1 MLLLSMKGG
10 HMTEAQKKATAKYDK
25 NNTRIYSLKL
35 NTNTDKEIIEVLD
48 STGNVQGFIKG
59 LIREYIQDTKFN
71 A

>member
-1 MLLLSMKGG
+1 
-10 HMTEAQKKATAKYDK
+10 MTEAQKKATAKYDK

-59 LIREYIQDTKFN
+59 LIREFIQDTKFN

>member
-1 MLLLSMKGG
+1 
-10 HMTEAQKKATAKYDK
+10 MTEAQKKAAAKYDK

-48 STGNVQGFIKG
+48 STGNVQGFIKA
-59 LIREYIQDTKFN
+59 LIREYLQDTKFN

>member
-1 MLLLSMKGG
+1 
-10 HMTEAQKKATAKYDK
+10 MTEAQKKATAKYDK

-48 STGNVQGFIKG
+48 NTGNVQGFIKG
-59 LIREYIQDTKFN
+59 LIREYIQDININ

>member
-1 MLLLSMKGG
+1 
-10 HMTEAQKKATAKYDK
+10 MTEAQKKATAKYDK

-48 STGNVQGFIKG
+48 STGNVQGFIKD
-59 LIREYIQDTKFN
+59 LIREYILNININ

>member
-1 MLLLSMKGG
+1 
-10 HMTEAQKKATAKYDK
+10 MTEAQKKATAKYDK

-35 NTNTDKEIIEVLD
+35 NTTTYKEIIEVLD

-59 LIREYIQDTKFN
+59 LIREYIQDININ

>member
-1 MLLLSMKGG
+1 
-10 HMTEAQKKATAKYDK
+10 MTEAQKKATAKYDK

-59 LIREYIQDTKFN
+59 LIREYILNIKIN

>member
-1 MLLLSMKGG
+1 
-10 HMTEAQKKATAKYDK
+10 MTEAQKKATAKYDR

-59 LIREYIQDTKFN
+59 LIREYIQDININ

>member
-1 MLLLSMKGG
+1 
-10 HMTEAQKKATAKYDK
+10 MTEAQKKATAKYDK

-48 STGNVQGFIKG
+48 NTGNVQGFIKG
-59 LIREYIQDTKFN
+59 LIREYILNININ

>member
-1 MLLLSMKGG
+1 
-10 HMTEAQKKATAKYDK
+10 MTEAQKKATAKYDK

>member
-1 MLLLSMKGG
+1 
-10 HMTEAQKKATAKYDK
+10 MTEAQKKATAKYDK

-48 STGNVQGFIKG
+48 STGNVQGFIKN
-59 LIREYIQDTKFN
+59 LIREYIKDTNFN

>member
-1 MLLLSMKGG
+1 
-10 HMTEAQKKATAKYDK
+10 MTEAQKKATAKYDK

-48 STGNVQGFIKG
+48 STGNVQGFIKN

>member
-1 MLLLSMKGG
+1 
-10 HMTEAQKKATAKYDK
+10 MTEAQKKATAKYDK

-35 NTNTDKEIIEVLD
+35 NTNTDKEIIEILD

>member
-1 MLLLSMKGG
+1 
-10 HMTEAQKKATAKYDK
+10 MTEAQKKATAKYDK

-59 LIREYIQDTKFN
+59 LIREYIKDTNFN

>member
-1 MLLLSMKGG
+1 
-10 HMTEAQKKATAKYDK
+10 MTEAQKKATTKYDK

-35 NTNTDKEIIEVLD
+35 NINTDKEIIEVLD

-59 LIREYIQDTKFN
+59 LIREYIQETKFN

>member
-1 MLLLSMKGG
+1 
-10 HMTEAQKKATAKYDK
+10 MTEAQKKATAKYDK

-48 STGNVQGFIKG
+48 STGNVQGFIKA

>member
-1 MLLLSMKGG
+1 
-10 HMTEAQKKATAKYDK
+10 MTEAQKKAAAKYDK

-48 STGNVQGFIKG
+48 STGNVQGFIKA

>member
-1 MLLLSMKGG
+1 
-10 HMTEAQKKATAKYDK
+10 MTEAQKKATAKYDK

-59 LIREYIQDTKFN
+59 LIREYIQDININ

>member
-1 MLLLSMKGG
+1 
-10 HMTEAQKKATAKYDK
+10 MTEAQKKATAKYDR
-25 NNTRIYSLKL
+25 NNTRTYSLKL

-59 LIREYIQDTKFN
+59 LIREYIQDININ

>member
-1 MLLLSMKGG
+1 
-10 HMTEAQKKATAKYDK
+10 MTEAQKKATAKYDK

-59 LIREYIQDTKFN
+59 LIREYINDININ

>member
-1 MLLLSMKGG
+1 
-10 HMTEAQKKATAKYDK
+10 MTEAQKKATAKYDK

-59 LIREYIQDTKFN
+59 LIREYIQDSNIN